1 MLKTRVKK
9 FITVKED
16 EKQPK
21 LQFKPVMKTVLAFIF
36 GFLLMNP
43 FVTGTVSPF
52 SISLIASLSGMQC
65 IAATA
70 GTVIGSFVFFDATD
84 TVKYLAVALFCCM
97 INEICARYF
106 GSELMKI
113 TPYIN
118 SFLSMLIISGAIM
131 FATGCGK

>member
-70 GTVIGSFVFFDATD
+70 GTVIGSFVF
-84 TVKYLAVALFCCM
+84 
-97 INEICARYF
+97 
-106 GSELMKI
+106 LMRP
-113 TPYIN
+113 TR
-118 SFLSMLIISGAIM
+118 
-131 FATGCGK
+131 

>member
-52 SISLIASLSGMQC
+52 SISQQQ
-65 IAATA
+65 
-70 GTVIGSFVFFDATD
+70 
-84 TVKYLAVALFCCM
+84 
-97 INEICARYF
+97 EQ
-106 GSELMKI
+106 
-113 TPYIN
+113 
-118 SFLSMLIISGAIM
+118 
-131 FATGCGK
+131 